1 MARFGLGGTTLIAL
15 VLWLSGSSSTDIALG
30 ALGYAAL
37 LALVELDAVGG
48 RLQNVQEQLA
58 RHATIIDRLTERD
71 R

>member
-1 MARFGLGGTTLIAL
+1 MARFGLGGTALIAL
-15 VLWLSGSSSTDIALG
+15 ALWLSGSSSTDIALG

-37 LALVELDAVGG
+37 LALVELDAIGG
-48 RLQNVQEQLA
+48 RLQNVQEQAA